1 MEAPALDV
9 TDRQAL
15 AELIEGC
22 GSERPPLRGVIHAA
36 AFIEDGLARQLT
48 RERIDAVLGAKL
60 FGAILLDHLTHH
72 HDLHHFVLYSSATT
86 LFGNPGQ
93 SAYVAANLGLEALA
107 VRRRQAGKPATC
119 LSLGI
124 IEDTGFLARHQSKRQ
139 ALTQRMGGGQLSA
152 EQALDALEQA
162 LATGVSNTTVI
173 GAIEHDVIQ
182 RRFIELDRHIGKSDR
197 QTPRNDDVDLAAL
210 DEPSRRKTIEAILR
224 QQLASILLLEPE
236 RIDSGRRLSEFGFDS
251 LMGVELVSAIE
262 TRLGVKLPALAL
274 ADATLHHTTQLIC
287 DRLEDPGHT
296 TTDEHT
302 ALAYRHAISPTSSTR
317 EVT

>member
-1 MEAPALDV
+1 M
-9 TDRQAL
+9 
-15 AELIEGC
+15 
-22 GSERPPLRGVIHAA
+22 
-36 AFIEDGLARQLT
+36 
-48 RERIDAVLGAKL
+48 
-60 FGAILLDHLTHH
+60 
-72 HDLHHFVLYSSATT
+72 T
-86 LFGNPGQ
+86 LFNGALSSWTDT
-93 SAYVAANLGLEALA
+93 SAS
-107 VRRRQAGKPATC
+107 R
-119 LSLGI
+119 
-124 IEDTGFLARHQSKRQ
+124 
-139 ALTQRMGGGQLSA
+139 
-152 EQALDALEQA
+152 
-162 LATGVSNTTVI
+162 
-173 GAIEHDVIQ
+173 
-182 RRFIELDRHIGKSDR
+182 DR